1 MDCHVS
7 KIPVLLPTDDNA
19 VYLITGANRG
29 IGLEH
34 ARQFLEKTKA
44 HVVCTVRKSS
54 TIKHLQ
60 AFEEQGRSHRLL
72 IVELD
77 TTDEKSIQ
85 VAFRF
90 IKHTALDI
98 LPDAAPMLG
107 ISTPLLTQAA
117 AEQVEKA
124 HPHGLDLLL
133 NNAGNQESVCRAV
146 ET

>member
-7 KIPVLLPTDDNA
+7 KIPVLLPTDEDA
-19 VYLITGANRG
+19 VYVVTGANRG

-60 AFEEQGRSHRLL
+60 AFEEQGHKHRIT

-77 TTDEKSIQ
+77 TSDESSIK
-85 VAFRF
+85 V
-90 IKHTALDI
+90 
-98 LPDAAPMLG
+98 
-107 ISTPLLTQAA
+107 
-117 AEQVEKA
+117 
-124 HPHGLDLLL
+124 
-133 NNAGNQESVCRAV
+133 
-146 ET
+146 

>member
-19 VYLITGANRG
+19 VYVITGANRG

-44 HVVCTVRKSS
+44 AVVCTVRKSS
-54 TIKHLQ
+54 TVKHLQ
-60 AFEEQGRSHRLL
+60 AFKEQGHGHRLL
-72 IVELD
+72 LIELD
-77 TTDEKSIQ
+77 TTDESSIQ
-85 VAFRF
+85 VWHAVSM
-90 IKHTALDI
+90 LQN
-98 LPDAAPMLG
+98 AAWMLG
-107 ISTPLLTQAA
+107 TFILLLTQAA

-124 HPHGLDLLL
+124 YPQGVDLLV
-133 NNAGNQESVCRAV
+133 NNAGNQESLCRAV